1 MARPRKKKEET
12 AWTQPAQPP
21 PPLFT
26 GEKERNLVKQVNDEL
41 IERVIGQQV
50 AYFSVDIDRSNF
62 HPLYGE
68 AIEKTYLPPIR
79 VYALVKWE
87 GQTQSF
93 TQNIGI
99 DKATSIEI
107 HFHKKRLT
115 EDQDVFVREGD
126 FVLYGDRYYE
136 IVKLDEPKQLFG
148 QIENKFEV
156 MAKCIRAREGLF
168 NPQFVANT
176 VPTTRA
182 TTSTSTGSSPQA
194 NYSNNYSFN
203 NLTVVNNLTVG
214 GNTYLGDSAGDNVI
228 ITGSVSISGTLLV
241 NGSSLALSSSAITNK
256 TILITSSYSVV
267 SDDYFI
273 GVDSTYSGIIVSLP
287 TLASTIN
294 GRIIHVKD
302 ITGLA
307 TTILPITISASSGQ
321 YIDLEPYVKIDVDHG
336 SISLYKASN
345 GWNLF

>member
-115 EDQDVFVREGD
+115 EEQDVFVREGD

-148 QIENKFEV
+148 QIENKFEIV
-156 MAKCIRAREGLF
+156 AKGIRAREGLF
-168 NPQFVANT
+168 NPQFIANT
-176 VPTTRA
+176 VPTTRV
-182 TTSTSTGSSPQA
+182 TTSTSTGSSAQG

-203 NLTVVNNLTVG
+203 NLTVVNDLTVG
-214 GNTYLGDSAGDNVI
+214 GNSYLGNGANDSVI
-228 ITGSVSISGTLLV
+228 ITGSVYISGSLLL
-241 NGSSLALSSSAITNK
+241 NGNTLALSSSNISFNTR
-256 TILITSSYSVV
+256 TITSSYTVV
-267 SDDYFI
+267 NDDYFI
-273 GVDSTYSGIIVSLP
+273 GVDTNYSGIVITLP
-287 TLASTIN
+287 TLASTNN
-294 GRIIHVKD
+294 GKVLVIKD
-302 ITGLA
+302 VAGIGA
-307 TTILPITISASSGQ
+307 TNMITISASSGQ
-321 YIDLEPYVKIDVDHG
+321 LIDLDPFTTLDIDFA
-336 SISLYKASN
+336 SISAYKDTT
-345 GWNLF
+345 GWFVF